1 MVTRMYAET
10 QFQHRCGYTVHVKIT
25 HSICK
30 LIIISEQMF
39 FSFWLTSNHQEL
51 QRIMQTVKWET

>member
-1 MVTRMYAET
+1 MATGMYAET
-10 QFQHRCGYTVHVKIT
+10 QLQPRCGYTLHVKIT
-25 HSICK
+25 QYICK

-51 QRIMQTVKWET
+51 QRIMPTVN